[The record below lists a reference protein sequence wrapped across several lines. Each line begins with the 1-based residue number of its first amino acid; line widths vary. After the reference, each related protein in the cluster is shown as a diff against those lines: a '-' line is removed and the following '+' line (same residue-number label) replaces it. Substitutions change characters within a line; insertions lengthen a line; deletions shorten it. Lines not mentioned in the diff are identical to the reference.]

1 MNDQRPHQVPRLY
14 IYLSHDLHQKQYISK
29 SDLSHRLLSH
39 CRYIYP

>member
-1 MNDQRPHQVPRLY
+1 MTSDLIKVPRLY
-14 IYLSHDLHQKQYISK
+14 IYLSHDLHQEISK

>member
-14 IYLSHDLHQKQYISK
+14 IYLSHDLHQISK